1 MENPELIVGLAAL
14 VAAVAA
20 LVIAVI
26 QTAAALAQYVQVSSR
41 CSPRVTGVF
50 TLGAG
55 FWFQISSLSW
65 NPQYRMP
72 VLMMPGLRGTEVAM
86 EADAA
91 TADFRPGRNFDSD
104 RNGYM
109 DYGRLRVCRSAPNG
123 TESIDIV
130 STVIFGVFAAIWS
143 PIGLALSTV
152 LLFFCF
158 APAFCGSCFLDG
170 GCGGWRRKT
179 TGNFKASEHAVFVA
193 TGLALPFL
201 WPWDWA
207 IRYKSRRGGVRSTSS
222 SPALEPAAWCQFL
235 VNFQD
240 AWWAHASIRWEWRL
254 ATMIPLDVYSATIE
268 TTMADLRLL
277 AAMGG
282 MHPSSDPHLIARTRC
297 GEMLVRSHHM
307 VLGRIVYYRS
317 GRENIHPLITGTVP
331 TKTSRFLQC
340 ITATQA
346 HLTSHP
352 TTTPRE
358 ALTALLS
365 CPRTEFDAQI
375 PLSLGPLTTFLSTPI
390 FKILS
395 SGLHATDGGWTPEEA
410 RIFLGPLG
418 QGLNGCSCLACCR
431 EWTATQPS
439 QPLPG
444 SSGSVSGPPP
454 AGGKAA
460 AQGPLGSIRLTA
472 ERRTDFWPALAM
484 QAEMDTAP
492 GGGGGNGGGGAGAGG
507 KRTARI
513 VGPFA
518 ECLQVVD
525 GEEVVRGEWS
535 APVQIETLRVCRGA
549 CPDLGSCACGSV
561 ARVVRRTEAPGKAS
575 STEEMFAAAA
585 VNTKW
590 LGKCAGEVLAAAAG
604 PMAEWV
610 SEPDQEKAELRRKV
624 TDSLVMAW
632 AKPRVL
638 PPAGIVS
645 SHPAGGT
652 KQPAIKAS
660 PDLVRLVMAATE
672 VHLLAV
678 RKAIGASSMWDG
690 PATEGYDDFGPVVL
704 GA

>member
-1 MENPELIVGLAAL
+1 MAIEDPELIVGLAAL

-72 VLMMPGLRGTEVAM
+72 VLTMPGLRGTEVAM

-91 TADFRPGRNFDSD
+91 AADFRPGRNFDSD

-109 DYGRLRVCRSAPNG
+109 DYGRLRVSRSALDG
-123 TESIDIV
+123 TDSIDIIP
-130 STVIFGVFAAIWS
+130 TVIFSVIAAIWS

-152 LLFFCF
+152 LLLVCF
-158 APAFCGSCFLDG
+158 PPAFCGGCFMDG
-170 GCGGWRRKT
+170 GCGGKRFQT
-179 TGNFKASEHAVFVA
+179 NFRPGKLAVGIA
-193 TGLALPFL
+193 AGLALPL
-201 WPWDWA
+201 IWPWGWA
-207 IRYKSRRGGVRSTSS
+207 IRYKSSRGGVRSTSS
-222 SPALEPAAWCQFL
+222 SPGLEPAAWCQFL

-268 TTMADLRLL
+268 TTMADLQLL

-282 MHPSSDPHLIARTRC
+282 MHSSSDPHITARTRC

-317 GRENIHPLITGTVP
+317 GRENIRPLITGTVP

-340 ITATQA
+340 LTATRT
-346 HLTSHP
+346 HLTKHP

-365 CPRTEFDAQI
+365 RPRTEFDAQI
-375 PLSLGPLTTFLSTPI
+375 PLSFGSLTAFLSTPI

-395 SGLHATDGGWTPEEA
+395 NGLHATDGGWTPEEA
-410 RIFLGPLG
+410 RIFLGPLA

-439 QPLPG
+439 QPLSVPQPG
-444 SSGSVSGPPP
+444 EKKLATQAPLRSV
-454 AGGKAA
+454 
-460 AQGPLGSIRLTA
+460 RLTA

-484 QAEMDTAP
+484 QAEMDTALA
-492 GGGGGNGGGGAGAGG
+492 GGGGAGGVGAGG

-518 ECLQVVD
+518 ECLRVVG
-525 GEEVVRGEWS
+525 GEEEVRGECS
-535 APVQIETLRVCRGA
+535 EPVQIEMLRACRGA
-549 CPDLGSCACGSV
+549 CPDLDSCTCGNV
-561 ARVVRRTEAPGKAS
+561 ARVVRPARAP

-590 LGKCAGEVLAAAAG
+590 LGKCGGEVLAAAAG
-604 PMAEWV
+604 PLAEWV

-632 AKPRVL
+632 AKARVL
-638 PPAGIVS
+638 PPARIVS
-645 SHPAGGT
+645 GQPKEPAV
-652 KQPAIKAS
+652 KAS
-660 PDLVRLVMAATE
+660 IDLVRVVMAATE
-672 VHLLAV
+672 VYLLAV

>member
-1 MENPELIVGLAAL
+1 MAIEDPQLIVGLAAL

-72 VLMMPGLRGTEVAM
+72 MLTMPGLRGTEVAM

-104 RNGYM
+104 RNGYV
-109 DYGRLRVCRSAPNG
+109 DYGRLRVSRRAPDG
-123 TESIDIV
+123 TESIDIIPTIV
-130 STVIFGVFAAIWS
+130 FSVFAAVWS
-143 PIGLALSTV
+143 PIGLALSAV
-152 LLFFCF
+152 LLLLLFV
-158 APAFCGSCFLDG
+158 PAFCGGCFMRG
-170 GCGGWRRKT
+170 GCGGRRLRT
-179 TGNFKASEHAVFVA
+179 NFRPGALAVDIA
-193 TGLALPFL
+193 TGLALPL
-201 WPWDWA
+201 IWPWECA
-207 IRYKSRRGGVRSTSS
+207 IRYKSSRGGVHSTSS
-222 SPALEPAAWCQFL
+222 SPGLEPAAWCQFL

-268 TTMADLRLL
+268 TTMADLQLL

-282 MHPSSDPHLIARTRC
+282 MHTSSESHTIARTRC

-317 GRENIHPLITGTVP
+317 GRENIRPLITGTVP
-331 TKTSRFLQC
+331 AKTSRFLQC
-340 ITATQA
+340 LTATRA
-346 HLTSHP
+346 HLTKHA
-352 TTTPRE
+352 TATPRE
-358 ALTALLS
+358 AFAALLS
-365 CPRTEFDAQI
+365 RPRTEFDAQI
-375 PLSLGPLTTFLSTPI
+375 PLSLGPLTTLLSTPI

-395 SGLHATDGGWTPEEA
+395 SGLHATDRGWTPEEA

-431 EWTATQPS
+431 EWMATQPP
-439 QPLPG
+439 QPLSG
-444 SSGSVSGPPP
+444 SSSSPSSVPRPGVKKP
-454 AGGKAA
+454 AT
-460 AQGPLGSIRLTA
+460 QSPQGSIRLTA
-472 ERRTDFWPALAM
+472 ETRTDFWPALAM

-492 GGGGGNGGGGAGAGG
+492 ARGGGGGARARG
-507 KRTARI
+507 KRTASI

-518 ECLQVVD
+518 ECLRVVG
-525 GEEVVRGEWS
+525 GEEMVRGECS
-535 APVQIETLRVCRGA
+535 EPVQIETLRACRGA
-549 CPDLGSCACGSV
+549 CPDLGSCTCGSV
-561 ARVVRRTEAPGKAS
+561 ARVSELTGASLKAPRI
-575 STEEMFAAAA
+575 EEMFAAAA

-590 LGKCAGEVLAAAAG
+590 LGRCSGKALAAAAG
-604 PMAEWV
+604 PLAEWV

-624 TDSLVMAW
+624 TDSLVIAW
-632 AKPRVL
+632 AKASS
-638 PPAGIVS
+638 PPAVRAA
-645 SHPAGGT
+645 PAQAAGGT
-652 KQPAIKAS
+652 KEPAIKAS
-660 PDLVRLVMAATE
+660 IDLVRVVMAATE
-672 VHLLAV
+672 VYLLAV
-678 RKAIGASSMWDG
+678 RKAIGANSMWDG